1 MNEAIITQLDEIIV
15 GKSLNDLVPVFA
27 GYLANM
33 GFFGAVPR
41 DVLKH
46 YVNEVIDAHY
56 AAHSAPS
63 TEHIQ

>member
-1 MNEAIITQLDEIIV
+1 MNEEIITQLDKIIM

-41 DVLKH
+41 EVLKQ
-46 YVNEVIDAHY
+46 YVGEVIDAHY
-56 AAHSAPS
+56 AAHSVPNQ
-63 TEHIQ
+63 EHIQ

>member
-1 MNEAIITQLDEIIV
+1 MNKDMITQLDEIIV

-41 DVLKH
+41 EVLKQ
-46 YVNEVIDAHY
+46 YVGEVIDAHY

-63 TEHIQ
+63 KEQIQ